1 MRPIPINA
9 SIAMF
14 FSLLVAF
21 VVIPWFC
28 RTCYRPGVAVKGV
41 DHEENETG
49 WAVRLYGRLLSPSAG
64 PAVAWPMCS

>member
-1 MRPIPINA
+1 MGPYMRPIPINA

-28 RTCYRPGVAVKGV
+28 RTCYRPGV
-41 DHEENETG
+41 
-49 WAVRLYGRLLSPSAG
+49 PSKESITKKMK
-64 PAVAWPMCS
+64 PA